1 MAAMLER
8 VYKRVR
14 PDRVTSKVPHPR
26 GWRTMFAVA
35 LLTLAGFAV
44 AVELRGNHPDT
55 YVVKRGDTLWDIAGR
70 FLQRPWLWPEIWQ
83 ANPQIRNPHLIYPG
97 DVISLAYLDRV
108 GLARGPGGTPI
119 NAVPLSTVEPFL
131 KDLRVVDSIEGL
143 PYVVGL
149 EEDRLRSSN
158 GQVAYVRGIDG
169 IAPGQRF
176 LVVRP
181 EKRYR
186 HVARS
191 ALCCDLF
198 QTEDLDRRGRHM
210 REGAT
215 FWSNVVFPS
224 KQTEF
229 LGYELMTQSTGT
241 VTRGE
246 VGGIQAS
253 TLVLDSEGR
262 EVRVGDRLIPVQA
275 QRYDLQFF
283 PHPPRQQQ
291 EYGRLQ
297 VMAVADMLTTGGPN
311 DVIAISGGSNQGI
324 DNGTVFS
331 VWRRGQSTVDRVK
344 VDLDRDED
352 TVPYPDKVRL
362 PDEFAGH
369 AMVFRTF
376 NKVSYA
382 LVMSSVKPTRVG
394 YELKHPDAPY

>member
-1 MAAMLER
+1 MFER
-8 VYKRVR
+8 V
-14 PDRVTSKVPHPR
+14 SKVLAPR
-26 GWRTMFAVA
+26 GLRTMFAVA
-35 LLTLAGFAV
+35 LLTVATFAA
-44 AVELRGNHPDT
+44 AVELRGGHPDT

-108 GLARGPGGTPI
+108 GLARGPGGSPI
-119 NAVPLSTVEPFL
+119 NAVPLSQVEPFL
-131 KDLRVVDSIEGL
+131 KDLRIVDSIEGL

-191 ALCCDLF
+191 GLCCDLF
-198 QTEDLDRRGRHM
+198 QTEDLDSRGQHM
-210 REGAT
+210 REGGT

-224 KQTEF
+224 KSTEF
-229 LGYELMTQSTGT
+229 MGYELMTQSTGT

-262 EVRVGDRLIPVQA
+262 EVRVGDRLIPIDA

-283 PHPPRQQQ
+283 PHPPKQQQ

-297 VMAVADMLTTGGPN
+297 VTAVADMLTTGGPN

-331 VWRRGQSTVDRVK
+331 VWRRGQSTPDRMK
-344 VDLDRDED
+344 VSLDRDED

-376 NKVSYA
+376 DKVSYA